1 MPIDRR
7 QLLTGAG
14 ALAASGFLSNRAFS
28 QSAASTLRFIP
39 STPLPSLDPI
49 TATSYVIRNHGYLI
63 YDTLFATDANFQI
76 KPQMVQAWETAPD
89 GLSWTFHLRDG
100 LVFHD
105 DEPVR
110 AQDCIASIARW
121 SKRDAFGQTFAT
133 FVDGYDVVDQRTF
146 KIRLK
151 KPFPMLPAALGKL
164 SSNVP
169 FIMPERVAQTDH
181 MKNITEAVGS
191 GPWRFMDK
199 QWVPG
204 QNAIYERFAKYKPRE
219 EAPSWAAGG
228 KVAKINRI
236 EWLPLT
242 EPAAAAGALMQG
254 EVDWYEQP
262 PVDLL
267 PMLKGNKDVAI
278 ANVPLGLFLLMRFN
292 TLQPPFN
299 NPAIR
304 KAVMTAVAQP
314 DYMEAVVG
322 DKAYYS
328 EAKTFFTPGSPM
340 STGASGAE
348 AMPANI
354 EKAKA
359 MLKEAGYK
367 GEKVV
372 LLAPADQPIA
382 YQQCMVTEDL
392 FKKLGINAE
401 LVATDWASFIGR
413 RANRGLPDQGGWSVF
428 HTLWS
433 CADTLNPALHPL
445 MRANGGAAWF
455 GWPEDATMEGLRD
468 QWIATPEE
476 AKQKEIAASIERRA
490 FDFVPYVPCGLVQQ
504 PMAFRANLSGM
515 VLSPVQFF
523 WNMEKKA

>member
-7 QLLTGAG
+7 QMLTGAG

-28 QSAASTLRFIP
+28 QSAASVLRFVP

-133 FVDGYDVVDQRTF
+133 FVEGYDVVDQRTF

-169 FIMPERVAQTDH
+169 FMMPERVAQTDH

-267 PMLKGNKDVAI
+267 PLLKGNKDVAI
-278 ANVPLGLFLLMRFN
+278 ENVPLGLFLLMRFN

-304 KAVMTAVAQP
+304 KAVMTAVAQA

-340 STGASGAE
+340 STGAGGAE
-348 AMPANI
+348 AMPANL

-367 GEKVV
+367 GEKVI

-455 GWPEDATMEGLRD
+455 GWPEDANMESLRD

-504 PMAFRANLSGM
+504 PMAFRKSLTGM

>member
-1 MPIDRR
+1 MSIDRR
-7 QLLTGAG
+7 TALKGAG
-14 ALAASGFLSNRAFS
+14 ALAASAFLSKTAFS
-28 QSAASTLRFIP
+28 QSAGAALRFIP

-76 KPQMVQAWETAPD
+76 KPQMVEAWETAPD
-89 GLSWTFHLRDG
+89 GLKWTFRLRDG

-105 DEPVR
+105 DQPVTSK
-110 AQDCIASIARW
+110 DCIASIARW

-133 FVDGYDVVDQRTF
+133 FVEGYQVIDQRTF
-146 KIRLK
+146 SIALK
-151 KPFPMLPAALGKL
+151 KPFPMMTAALGKL

-169 FIMPERVAQTDH
+169 FIMPERVALTDH
-181 MKNITEAVGS
+181 LKNISEPIGS

-204 QNAIYERFAKYKPRE
+204 QNAIYERFAAYKPRE

-236 EWLPLT
+236 EWVALT
-242 EPAAAAGALMQG
+242 EPGAAVGALTKG

-267 PMLKGNKDVAI
+267 PVLKANKDVTI
-278 ANVPLGLFLLMRFN
+278 ENVPLGLFLLMRFN
-292 TLQPPFN
+292 QMQPPFN

-304 KAVMTAVAQP
+304 RAVMMAVNQT

-322 DKAYYS
+322 DAAYYK
-328 EAKTFFTPGSPM
+328 EAKTFLTPGAPM
-340 STGASGAE
+340 STGAGGAE
-348 AMPANI
+348 AMQGNL

-392 FKKLGINAE
+392 FKKLGINSE

-413 RANRGLPDQGGWSVF
+413 RANRGLPEQGGWSCF

-445 MRANGGAAWF
+445 IRANGGSAWF
-455 GWPEDATMEGLRD
+455 GWPDDPQIESLRD
-468 QWIATPEE
+468 QWIAEPDLG
-476 AKQKEIAASIERRA
+476 KQKEIAASLERRA
-490 FDFVPYVPCGLVQQ
+490 FEFVPYVPAGLVQQ
-504 PMAFRANLSGM
+504 PMAYRKSLTGM

-523 WNMEKKA
+523 WNMEKKV

>member
-7 QLLTGAG
+7 SMLKGTA
-14 ALAASGFLSNRAFS
+14 ALASSAFMPNRAFS
-28 QSAASTLRFIP
+28 QGRASTLRFIP
-39 STPLPSLDPI
+39 STPLPSIDPI

-63 YDTLFATDANFQI
+63 YDTLFATDAQFQI
-76 KPQMVQAWETAPD
+76 KPQMVESWETAPD
-89 GLSWTFHLRDG
+89 GLKWSFRLRAG
-100 LVFHD
+100 LAFHD
-105 DEPVR
+105 GEPVR

-133 FVDGYDVVDQRTF
+133 FVEGYDAVDQRTF
-146 KIRLK
+146 AIRLK
-151 KPFPMLPAALGKL
+151 KPFPMMTAALGKL

-169 FIMPERVAQTDH
+169 FIMPERVAMTDH
-181 MKNITEAVGS
+181 LKNITEAVGS

-204 QNAIYERFAKYKPRE
+204 QNAIYERFAAYRPRE

-228 KVAKINRI
+228 KVARIDRI

-242 EPAAAAGALMQG
+242 EAPAAVGALMQG

-267 PMLKGNKDVAI
+267 PVLKGNKDIAI
-278 ANVPLGLFLLMRFN
+278 ENVPLGLFLLMRFN
-292 TLQPPFN
+292 QMQPPFN
-299 NPAIR
+299 NPGIR
-304 KAVMTAVAQP
+304 RAVMMAVNQT

-322 DKAYYS
+322 SKDYYQ

-340 STGASGAE
+340 STGAGGAA
-348 AMPANI
+348 AMQANL

-367 GEKVV
+367 GEKII

-382 YQQCMVTEDL
+382 YQQCLVTEDL
-392 FKKLGINAE
+392 FKKLGMNAE

-413 RANRGLPDQGGWSVF
+413 RANRGLPEQGGWSAF

-445 MRANGGAAWF
+445 VRANGGSAWF
-455 GWPEDATMEGLRD
+455 GWPDDPTLEGLRD
-468 QWIATPEE
+468 QWIAEPD
-476 AKQKEIAASIERRA
+476 AARQKTLAAAMETRA
-490 FDFVPYVPCGLVQQ
+490 FETVPYVPAGLVQQ
-504 PMAFRANLSGM
+504 PMAYRKSLTGM